1 MVKVEKRPAPTLL
14 LRGGAPLRG
23 EVEVAGSKNISLAL
37 LSAVAL
43 CEDPVT
49 LTNVP
54 QISDTRH
61 KAHLLESFGAKIHWD
76 GNRMTVDSRSLHVG
90 QVDEEVTRK
99 IRTSFYLLGPLLAR
113 LGEVDLPM
121 PGGCKIGERPVDFH
135 LKGLRAMGAE
145 ITEEG
150 GVYRSRVDGFV
161 GGELYLD
168 LPSAGA
174 TQHLMTTAA
183 RARGITVIHNAAMEP
198 EVTTLAAFLSA
209 MGAQIEGAG
218 TPTIT
223 VTGRERLGGGTFRV
237 PADRLQA
244 GTFLLAGA
252 ITGGDVTVRG
262 ILPEN
267 QIALG
272 TKLKEAGAHVTE
284 GNEWVRVAA
293 PERLRGVQIQ
303 TAPHPGFPTDL
314 QQPMCALL
322 TLAAGLSTI
331 KETIYE
337 SRTGHIPELV
347 RMGAH
352 IRNDGRTATIQ
363 GVERLRGATVEA
375 SDLRAGAALCLA
387 ALAAD
392 GETTVRNIH
401 WIDRGYESIEGS
413 LRSLG
418 GDVHRVEGSS

>member
-1 MVKVEKRPAPTLL
+1 MIQVEKRPAPYLV
-14 LRGGAPLRG
+14 LRGGNPLKG
-23 EVEVAGSKNISLAL
+23 EIEVAGSKNISLAL
-37 LSAVAL
+37 LSAVVL
-43 CEDPVT
+43 CEEPVT

-61 KAHLLESFGAKIHWD
+61 KASLLESFGAKVDWVGD
-76 GNRMTVDSRSLHVG
+76 RMTIDSRDLHVG
-90 QVDEEVTRK
+90 HVDEEVTRA

-135 LKGLRAMGAE
+135 LKGLRAMGAT
-145 ITEEG
+145 IDEEG
-150 GVYRSRVDGFV
+150 GVYRSRVDGFH
-161 GGELYLD
+161 GNEIYLD
-168 LPSAGA
+168 VPSAGA

-183 RARGITVIHNAAMEP
+183 RATGITTIRNAAMEP
-198 EVTTLAAFLSA
+198 EVTTLAEFLIA
-209 MGAQIEGAG
+209 MGANIEGAG

-223 VTGRERLGGGTFRV
+223 ITEREKLGGGTFRV

-252 ITGGDVTVRG
+252 ITHGDVTVRG
-262 ILPEN
+262 ILPEH
-267 QIALG
+267 QLALG
-272 TKLKEAGAHVTE
+272 TKLKEAGAEVSE
-284 GNEWVRVAA
+284 GNDWVRVAA
-293 PERLRGVQIQ
+293 PHRLSGVQIQ
-303 TAPHPGFPTDL
+303 TAPHPGFPTDI
-314 QQPMCALL
+314 QQPFCAAMA
-322 TLAAGLSTI
+322 LAGGVSTI

-347 RMGAH
+347 RMGAQV
-352 IRNDGRTATIQ
+352 RNDGRTATIQ

-387 ALAAD
+387 GLAAE

-401 WIDRGYESIEGS
+401 WIDRGYESIEAS
-413 LRSLG
+413 FRSLG
-418 GDVHRVEGSS
+418 GDAERHQA

>member
-1 MVKVEKRPAPTLL
+1 MVKVEKRPAPYLVF
-14 LRGGAPLRG
+14 RGGNALRG
-23 EVEVAGSKNISLAL
+23 EIEVAGSKNISLAL
-37 LSAVAL
+37 LSAVVL
-43 CEDPVT
+43 CEEPVT

-61 KAHLLESFGAKIHWD
+61 KAALLESFGAKVDWEGD
-76 GNRMTVDSRSLHVG
+76 RMTVDSRDLHVG
-90 QVDEEVTRK
+90 EVDEEVTRA

-113 LGEVDLPM
+113 LGQVDLPM

-145 ITEEG
+145 ISEEG
-150 GVYRSRVDGFV
+150 GAYRARVDGFV
-161 GGELYLD
+161 GGEIYLD
-168 LPSAGA
+168 VPSAGA

-183 RARGITVIHNAAMEP
+183 RAAGITTITNAAMEP
-198 EVTTLAAFLSA
+198 EVTTLADFLVA
-209 MGAQIEGAG
+209 MGANIVGAG

-223 VTGRERLGGGTFRV
+223 ITGREKLAGGTFRV

-262 ILPEN
+262 ILPEH
-267 QIALG
+267 QLALG
-272 TKLKEAGAHVTE
+272 TKLKEAGAEVSE
-284 GNEWVRVAA
+284 GNDWVRVAA
-293 PERLRGVQIQ
+293 PDRLHGVQIQ
-303 TAPHPGFPTDL
+303 TSPHPGFPTDL
-314 QQPMCALL
+314 QQPMCAAL
-322 TLAAGLSTI
+322 TLASGVSTI

-347 RMGAH
+347 RMGAQV
-352 IRNDGRTATIQ
+352 RNDGRTATIQ
-363 GVERLRGATVEA
+363 GVERLKGATVEA

-387 ALAAD
+387 GLAAE

-401 WIDRGYESIEGS
+401 WIDRGYECIE
-413 LRSLG
+413 RSFRELG
-418 GDVHRVEGSS
+418 GDAERRDA

>member
-1 MVKVEKRPAPTLL
+1 MVKVEKRPAPYLVL
-14 LRGGAPLRG
+14 SGGNPLRG
-23 EVEVAGSKNISLAL
+23 EIEVAGSKNISLAL

-61 KAHLLESFGAKIHWD
+61 KAQLLESFGAKIHWEGD
-76 GNRMTVDSRSLHVG
+76 RMTVDSRSLHVG

-150 GVYRSRVDGFV
+150 GVYRARVNGFI

-198 EVTTLAAFLSA
+198 EVTTLADFLGA

-223 VTGRERLGGGTFRV
+223 VTGRGRLGGGTFRV

-293 PERLRGVQIQ
+293 PQRLNGVQIQ

-322 TLAAGLSTI
+322 TLASGVSTI

-363 GVERLRGATVEA
+363 GVERLRGASVEA

-401 WIDRGYESIEGS
+401 WIDRGYESIEAS
-413 LRSLG
+413 FRSLG
-418 GDVHRVEGSS
+418 GDIARVSE

>member
-1 MVKVEKRPAPTLL
+1 MVKVEKRPAPALV

-23 EVEVAGSKNISLAL
+23 EIEVAGSKNISLAL
-37 LSAVAL
+37 LSAVVL
-43 CEDPVT
+43 CEEPVT

-61 KAHLLESFGAKIHWD
+61 KADLLESFGAKIQWEGD
-76 GNRMTVDSRSLHVG
+76 RMTLDCRGLRVG
-90 QVDEEVTRK
+90 HVDEEVTRK

-135 LKGLRAMGAE
+135 LKGLRAMGARIE
-145 ITEEG
+145 EEG

-161 GGELYLD
+161 GGEIYLD
-168 LPSAGA
+168 VPSAGA

-183 RARGITVIHNAAMEP
+183 RAKGITVIRNAAMEP
-198 EVTTLAAFLSA
+198 EVTTLAGFLVA
-209 MGAQIEGAG
+209 MGAHIEGAG
-218 TPTIT
+218 TPTVTI
-223 VTGRERLGGGTFRV
+223 TGRPRLGGGTFRV

-252 ITGGDVTVRG
+252 ITRGDVTVRG

-267 QIALG
+267 QLALG
-272 TKLKEAGAHVTE
+272 TKLREAGAHVTE
-284 GNEWVRVAA
+284 GNDWVRVAVDG
-293 PERLRGVQIQ
+293 PLRGVQIQ

-322 TLAAGLSTI
+322 TLASGLSTI

-352 IRNDGRTATIQ
+352 VRNDGRTATIQ
-363 GVERLRGATVEA
+363 GVERLRGASVEA

-387 ALAAD
+387 ALAAE
-392 GETTVRNIH
+392 GETTVRNVH
-401 WIDRGYESIEGS
+401 WIDRGYESIEAS
-413 LRSLG
+413 FRLLG
-418 GDVHRVEGSS
+418 GDARRVED